1 MGGFGLGNKED
12 FFFFFFGLLL
22 LVCEELAVETV
33 ELDMGVLFARL
44 RNASL

>member
-1 MGGFGLGNKED
+1 MGGFGLGNKDD

-22 LVCEELAVETV
+22 FVWEELEAETV
-33 ELDMGVLFARL
+33 ELDIGVLFARF